1 MRGCCNVVASGAT
14 LPTRSGLKKRLG
26 IGVMSGWGRGSFDC
40 FLYESIEMGWKLV
53 APLVTIYGRLKTSDV
68 DGFLHTALVP
78 VTVP

>member
-1 MRGCCNVVASGAT
+1 
-14 LPTRSGLKKRLG
+14 
-26 IGVMSGWGRGSFDC
+26 MSGWGRGSFDC